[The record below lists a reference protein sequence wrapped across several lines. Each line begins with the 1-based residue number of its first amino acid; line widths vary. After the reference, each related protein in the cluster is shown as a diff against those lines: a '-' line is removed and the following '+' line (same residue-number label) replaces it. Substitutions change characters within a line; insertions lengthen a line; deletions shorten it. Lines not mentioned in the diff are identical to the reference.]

1 MDKTGPIV
9 FAPSRRDALAVA
21 RKAMR
26 KISVPF
32 SLLALP
38 DEVIDVVLWEC
49 SHSSIAAIGSTC
61 FRLKSA
67 AHELFD
73 DQHWVV
79 SRVPLHLLLHV
90 GTPASDALAAMRL
103 EAYPDEAAS
112 LIDPSAYGGEGR
124 GLPLHLALETR
135 SGSTAIL
142 LALIQAHPAAVF
154 ERCND
159 FSMLPLEHAAERRVA
174 PEVIFALME
183 AHLEQQAPL
192 VDGSA
197 MLTPLTALHLA
208 VINGA
213 SDRIVRALLRA
224 APEAADLWGCENAHD
239 DEFTDLSLLHLAA
252 VYGPKCG
259 RKAAALVHALCV
271 SSPRAAST
279 REGRHGM
286 LPLHL
291 AALSGA
297 RVESLQAIWAACPD
311 ALRLADDHG
320 RTPLDCARAYAS
332 GVGAPGS
339 ATPGPGY
346 TYRKYAGLNKQTVE
360 RLRYRETTEHAVAV
374 VACLEALV
382 HLDELVMSSFTEH
395 EPVRTWRYSYAE
407 GSYGQVLQEEV
418 DVEHG
423 TPSRERE
430 VYN

>member
-142 LALIQAHPAAVF
+142 LALIRAHPAAVF

-159 FSMLPLEHAAERRVA
+159 FSMLPIEHATERRVA
-174 PEVIFALME
+174 PEVIFAIME

-192 VDGSA
+192 VDG
-197 MLTPLTALHLA
+197 
-208 VINGA
+208 
-213 SDRIVRALLRA
+213 RA

>member
-1 MDKTGPIV
+1 MDKTSPK
-9 FAPSRRDALAVA
+9 FASSRRDDLAVA

-26 KISVPF
+26 KVPVPF

-38 DEVIDVVLWEC
+38 DEVIDIVLWKC

-61 FRLKSA
+61 CRLKSA
-67 AHELFD
+67 AHKLFD
-73 DQHWVV
+73 DEHWVV
-79 SRVPLHLLLHV
+79 SRVPLHLLLHM
-90 GTPASDALAAMRL
+90 GTPASDALAAKRL
-103 EAYPDEAAS
+103 EAHPDEAAS

-124 GLPLHLALETR
+124 GLPLHLALDTR
-135 SGSTAIL
+135 SGSTALL
-142 LALIQAHPAAVF
+142 LALIRAHPAAVF
-154 ERCND
+154 ERCTD

-297 RVESLQAIWAACPD
+297 RVETIKSIWAACPD

-332 GVGAPGS
+332 ACSGSGVGALGS

-346 TYRKYAGLNKQTVE
+346 TYRKYAGLNTQTLE
-360 RLRYRETTEHAVAV
+360 RLAYRETTEHAVEV

-382 HLDELVMSSFTEH
+382 HLDELVMSSLTEH

-418 DVEHG
+418 G
-423 TPSRERE
+423 AREA
-430 VYN
+430 VQM